1 MRAWYNYGRCTE
13 EIIMAMSNRSN
24 RKNDCFILCTIED
37 IVPQDHEVRRLERA
51 VNWEF
56 IYPEVKHLYSDFG
69 RPSIDPVILF
79 KMIMINYTF
88 GINSMRRTCKEIEVN
103 LAYRWFL
110 GIGIYEPV
118 PNYSTWSQNYIRRY
132 KDSDIF
138 DVIFKK
144 ILEQAI
150 RHGFI
155 NTETVFGDSTHMK
168 ASANK
173 RKSIS
178 EEVALTKKKF
188 EDDLLD
194 EINEVR
200 RHNGQKEFD
209 SLRRTEYDYD
219 EETGEVKERID
230 TKTVKQSLT
239 DPESGNFHKGEHEEC
254 FAYCLQTICEKNGF
268 VLATCTVPGNIHD
281 SISFYGAYEQVC
293 EQFGSSIK
301 NVCLDSGYK
310 TPAIARE
317 IIENGQVPYL
327 PYKRPMTK
335 AGFFRKYE
343 YTYDHDKNEYRCP
356 QGEVLKYT
364 TINRKGYME
373 YKSDPEKCKN
383 CPMLGKCTNS
393 RNHQKTVTRHVWAD
407 YLDQCERIR
416 HTPEWKEIYPQRK
429 ETIERVFAMSKEN
442 HGLRYTRLRG
452 LKKNQHQALIIF
464 GCHNLKKMAKW
475 LG

>member
-1 MRAWYNYGRCTE
+1 
-13 EIIMAMSNRSN
+13 MAMSNRSN

-88 GINSMRRTCKEIEVN
+88 GINSMRRTCREIEVN

-178 EEVALTKKKF
+178 EEVELTKKKF

-200 RHNGQKEFD
+200 RDNGQKEFD

-364 TINRKGYME
+364 TTNRKGYME